1 MKRDLLTSILALILL
16 ASSLAAAAMWY
27 KYLRISQQ
35 NRAMH
40 TYVAQLNQR
49 RGLVNSFV
57 VELNEYSLRNP
68 AITPLLDKMN
78 FRLRLTTNTIP
89 VAR

>member
-1 MKRDLLTSILALILL
+1 
-16 ASSLAAAAMWY
+16 MWY

-35 NRAMH
+35 NRRMH
-40 TYVAQLNQR
+40 SFMAQLNQR

-68 AITPLLDKMN
+68 AITPLLDQMN

>member
-27 KYLRISQQ
+27 KYLRVSQQ

-40 TYVAQLNQR
+40 NYVAQLPQR
-49 RGLVNSFV
+49 RNLVNSFL

-68 AITPLLDKMN
+68 AITPLLDRMN